1 MAEHQPFP
9 TLAIKSNYSI
19 AANYKINWI
28 KYIIYSSLLIV
39 LVCACVFVRVL
50 TKIFAF
56 TIQSIQTN
64 RMKKKR
70 IITMVVYMML
80 RWARTIQSKLI
91 CLHNYW
97 WFLTEVWLI
106 WIDEVVW
113 QKISPKKNGEMFF
126 ISAIRRMSRLL

>member
-1 MAEHQPFP
+1 MAEHQPFS

-56 TIQSIQTN
+56 TIQSIQIKPNEKETN
-64 RMKKKR
+64 NNNGSLYDVALS
-70 IITMVVYMML
+70 TYNS
-80 RWARTIQSKLI
+80 IQ
-91 CLHNYW
+91 
-97 WFLTEVWLI
+97 
-106 WIDEVVW
+106 IDL
-113 QKISPKKNGEMFF
+113 F
-126 ISAIRRMSRLL
+126 A